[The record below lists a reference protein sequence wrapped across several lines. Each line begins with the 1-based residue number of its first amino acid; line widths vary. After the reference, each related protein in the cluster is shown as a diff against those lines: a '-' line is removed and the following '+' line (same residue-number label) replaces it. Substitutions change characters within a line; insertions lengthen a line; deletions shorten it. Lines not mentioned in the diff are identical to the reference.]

1 MKNISLLLALST
13 LLAVAPATQA
23 AEHHGRHINYG
34 DGINMTQYN
43 DNSGFEMTVKNGPT
57 FEFDSQS
64 QSFTV
69 KGIDGSTK
77 VVKLSK

>member
-1 MKNISLLLALST
+1 MKNISLLLALIT
-13 LLAVAPATQA
+13 VFVVAPTTQA
-23 AEHHGRHINYG
+23 AGHHGRHINYG

-57 FEFDSQS
+57 FEFDKNA
-64 QSFTV
+64 QSFIV

-77 VVKLSK
+77 VVKLSN